1 MKVTRVPVEVPTRA
15 PTGATNAYV
24 AGTDPAILVDPAART
39 DALDD
44 AVAGRGVEHVAVTH
58 THPDHVGAVAH
69 YADALDATTWAR
81 YGRTDL
87 FERATGVS
95 PDRAYRG
102 GDAVAGLDVVDTP
115 GHAVDHVAFRA
126 DDAVLCGDLAVAAGS
141 VVVGHPEGDLRAYL
155 TALRRLHAMHPRVLH
170 PGHGPTI
177 TDPRETCERLL
188 AHRLDRERAVLRAV
202 RDGADTVPAITDRA
216 YEKDVGDVRDL
227 AEATV
232 HAHVQK
238 LAHEGRV
245 QWANGRI
252 EPVD

>member
-1 MKVTRVPVEVPTRA
+1 MNVTRVPVEVPTRA

-24 AGTDPAILVDPAART
+24 VGDDPAVLVDPAART

-44 AVAGRGVEHVAVTH
+44 AIAGRNVEHVVVTH

-81 YGRTDL
+81 YGRTGL
-87 FERATGVS
+87 FERATGIR
-95 PDRAYRG
+95 PDRTYRE
-102 GDAVAGLDVVDTP
+102 GDAIAGVAVVDTP

-155 TALRRLHAMHPRVLH
+155 TALRRLYAMHPRVLH

-177 TDPRETCERLL
+177 DDPRETCERLV
-188 AHRLDRERAVLRAV
+188 AHRLDRERAVLAAV
-202 RDGADTVPAITDRA
+202 RDDADTVPAITDHA
-216 YEKDVGDVRDL
+216 YEKDVDDVRDL

-232 HAHVQK
+232 RAHVQK
-238 LAHEGRV
+238 LVHEGRV
-245 QWANGRI
+245 HWTNGRI
-252 EPVD
+252 YPVD